1 MKRKVPSPAVFSAP
15 ANELLTAEDVHPFE
29 TVTLTRIRDHDGERT
44 DRVEIEGL
52 RQGGMR
58 TRVVTYTRLL
68 EQAEMHWEFGHGKTK
83 ANPMSTQEFA
93 HATMRAAVAF
103 LMD

>member
-1 MKRKVPSPAVFSAP
+1 MSIVSA
-15 ANELLTAEDVHPFE
+15 DDYHPFE
-29 TVTLTRIRDHDGERT
+29 LVTLTRIYDGDGEPT
-44 DRVEIEGL
+44 PMVEIEGL
-52 RQGGMR
+52 RLGGMR

-68 EQAEMHWEFGHGKTK
+68 EQADLHWEVAHGKTK
-83 ANPMSTQEFA
+83 DDPQSAREFA